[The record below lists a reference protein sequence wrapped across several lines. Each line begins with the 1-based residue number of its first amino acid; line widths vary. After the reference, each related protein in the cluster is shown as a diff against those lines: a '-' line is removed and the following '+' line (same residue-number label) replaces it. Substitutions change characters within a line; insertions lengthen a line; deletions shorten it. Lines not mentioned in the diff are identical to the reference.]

1 MPDVHGATMAA
12 IAGLK
17 PRLLLGARMGVLAL
31 TALVATAVSLATTAL
46 VFHATS
52 WPIYAAANLL
62 LAFTYGLIGALLA
75 PIFGR
80 VGGVFIAFLLPF
92 LDIGVV
98 QSPMLHP
105 TPTTLSQLLPGYGGS
120 RVLLDGALTNGFD
133 ETGPLL
139 IGLAWLIALGLAVV
153 ITYRH
158 SVRPSIS

>member
-31 TALVATAVSLATTAL
+31 TAVVAAAVSLATTAL
-46 VFHATS
+46 VFHADS

-62 LAFTYGLIGALLA
+62 LAFTYGLIGAMLA

-98 QSPMLHP
+98 QSPMLHSM
-105 TPTTLSQLLPGYGGS
+105 PTTLFQLLPGYGVRAQGGCCCPADPDKDLRMS
-120 RVLLDGALTNGFD
+120 LDD
-133 ETGPLL
+133 EDSNTPR
-139 IGLAWLIALGLAVV
+139 A
-153 ITYRH
+153 
-158 SVRPSIS
+158 